1 MMERLRTAEWGYVP
15 DRTLFLRY
23 FLGIYAKM
31 SLVSI
36 ADINHR
42 AILGGTNRMAKRRA
56 LIIDSQEQDVRNLKE
71 VLEGG
76 GYQVAV
82 AFNSD
87 DGLRL
92 AQDLFPEV
100 VLLAIQSPGLNGL
113 QILRDLKKRG
123 TTKDLPVLIL
133 LKKFDEEYAAQGLQM
148 GAADYLLKAA
158 SQDLLLRRVGVL
170 ARIRQQDRQRRDVIS
185 RYKGLFDG
193 EQHGLFLSSREG
205 RFLDVNQNLVKLLGY
220 GDRDELLEIDIKN
233 DLYCNPQDRQHFRE
247 IIESQGYIDNFK
259 VNFKRKDGQKITMLI
274 SGRVLRDE
282 SGDIAGYEGYNVE
295 ATEQPEAAKPLEK
308 HPEER
313 RFLGRFLKHLVPR
326 VLPYGA
332 DFFSLMKMTELIGER
347 YEKVER
353 LGLGSFGEVWKM
365 RDTEREGRAPYYVA
379 KIPTSKK
386 LNSRFRKEADIC
398 RRLEGHPN
406 SIKIIDVVEER
417 GRVVLI
423 QEFVEGP
430 SLRELLEGPL
440 EKNKKEKIL
449 LQLVDIVAYAH
460 KHRIV
465 HRDIKPENIVVR
477 RDSVV
482 KLLDYGVAKEL
493 KDKDISSTMVGSMPF
508 MAPEQILGESQ
519 IASDVWALGIIMY
532 AIYTGYL
539 PFYHDNEKIL
549 MDLILT
555 IEPRPPREIEP
566 DIPEEL
572 EEIILT
578 CLKKDPK
585 ERFADAGILKRAILK
600 TFPQFG
606 KSD

>member
-1 MMERLRTAEWGYVP
+1 
-15 DRTLFLRY
+15 
-23 FLGIYAKM
+23 
-31 SLVSI
+31 
-36 ADINHR
+36 
-42 AILGGTNRMAKRRA
+42 MAKRRI
-56 LIIDSQEQDVRNLKE
+56 LIIDSQEQDVQNLKE
-71 VLEGG
+71 VLEDG

-82 AFNSD
+82 AFSSH

-113 QILRDLKKRG
+113 QILLDLKKRG
-123 TTKDLPVLIL
+123 TTRDLPVLIL
-133 LKKFDEEYAAQGLQM
+133 LEKFDEEYAAQGLQM

-158 SQDLLLRRVGVL
+158 SKDLLLRRVGVL
-170 ARIRQQDRQRRDVIS
+170 ARIRQQDRERRDVIS
-185 RYKGLFDG
+185 RYKGFFDG

-205 RFLDVNQNLVKLLGY
+205 RFLDVNQNLIRLLGY
-220 GDRDELLEIDIKN
+220 GDRNELLEIDIEN
-233 DLYCNPQDRQHFRE
+233 DLYFDPQDRQHFRE
-247 IIESQGYIDNFK
+247 IIESQGYVDNLK
-259 VNFKRKDGQKITMLI
+259 VNFKRKDGEKITMLL
-274 SGRVLRDE
+274 SGRLVRDE
-282 SGDIAGYEGYNVE
+282 KGGIAGYEGYNVE
-295 ATEQPEAAKPLEK
+295 VAEQPEAEQPLEEQ
-308 HPEER
+308 PEEQ
-313 RFLGRFLKHLVPR
+313 RFLGRFLKHLVPK
-326 VLPYGA
+326 VLPFGA
-332 DFFSLMKMTELIGER
+332 GFFSLMKMTELIAER

-353 LGLGSFGEVWKM
+353 LGLGSFGEVWKV

-386 LNSRFRKEADIC
+386 LNNQFRKEAAIC

-406 SIKIIDVVEER
+406 STKIIDVVEER

-440 EKNKKEKIL
+440 EKNRKEKIL

-465 HRDIKPENIVVR
+465 HRDVKPENVVVR

-493 KDKDISSTMVGSMPF
+493 KEKDISSTMVGSRPF
-508 MAPEQILGESQ
+508 MAPEQISGESQ

-532 AIYTGYL
+532 AVYTGYL

-555 IEPRPPREIEP
+555 MEPRTPREVEP
-566 DIPEEL
+566 DIPVEL
-572 EEIILT
+572 EGIILK

-585 ERFADAGILKRAILK
+585 ERFADAGILKATILE

-606 KSD
+606 KNT

>member
-1 MMERLRTAEWGYVP
+1 
-15 DRTLFLRY
+15 
-23 FLGIYAKM
+23 
-31 SLVSI
+31 
-36 ADINHR
+36 
-42 AILGGTNRMAKRRA
+42 MAKRRI
-56 LIIDSQEQDVRNLKE
+56 LIIDSQEQDVQNLKE
-71 VLEGG
+71 VLEDG

-82 AFNSD
+82 AFSSH

-113 QILRDLKKRG
+113 QILLDLKKRG
-123 TTKDLPVLIL
+123 TTRDLPVLIL
-133 LKKFDEEYAAQGLQM
+133 LEKFDEEYAAQGLQM

-158 SQDLLLRRVGVL
+158 SKDLLLRRVGVL
-170 ARIRQQDRQRRDVIS
+170 ARIRQQDRERRDVIS
-185 RYKGLFDG
+185 RYKGFFDG

-205 RFLDVNQNLVKLLGY
+205 RFLDVNQNLVRLLGY
-220 GDRDELLEIDIKN
+220 GDRDELLEIDIEN
-233 DLYCNPQDRQHFRE
+233 DLYFDPQDRQHFRE
-247 IIESQGYIDNFK
+247 IIESQGYVDNLK
-259 VNFKRKDGQKITMLI
+259 VNFKRKDGEKITMLL
-274 SGRVLRDE
+274 SGRLVRDE
-282 SGDIAGYEGYNVE
+282 KGGIAGYEGYNVE
-295 ATEQPEAAKPLEK
+295 VAEQPEAEQPLEEQ
-308 HPEER
+308 PEEQ
-313 RFLGRFLKHLVPR
+313 RFLGRFLKHLVPK
-326 VLPYGA
+326 VLPFGA
-332 DFFSLMKMTELIGER
+332 GFFSLMKMTELIAER

-353 LGLGSFGEVWKM
+353 LGLGSFGEVWKV

-386 LNSRFRKEADIC
+386 LNNQFRKEAAIC

-406 SIKIIDVVEER
+406 STKIIDVVEER

-440 EKNKKEKIL
+440 EKKRKEKIL

-465 HRDIKPENIVVR
+465 HRDVKPENVVVR

-493 KDKDISSTMVGSMPF
+493 KEKDISSTMVGSRPF
-508 MAPEQILGESQ
+508 MAPEQISGESQ

-532 AIYTGYL
+532 AVYTGYL

-555 IEPRPPREIEP
+555 MEPRTPREVEP
-566 DIPEEL
+566 DIPVEL
-572 EEIILT
+572 EGIILK

-585 ERFADAGILKRAILK
+585 ERFADAGILKATILE

-606 KSD
+606 KNT

>member
-1 MMERLRTAEWGYVP
+1 
-15 DRTLFLRY
+15 
-23 FLGIYAKM
+23 
-31 SLVSI
+31 
-36 ADINHR
+36 
-42 AILGGTNRMAKRRA
+42 MAKRRI
-56 LIIDSQEQDVRNLKE
+56 LIIDSQEQDVQNLKE
-71 VLEGG
+71 VLEDG

-82 AFNSD
+82 AFNSL

-92 AQDLFPEV
+92 SQDLFPEV
-100 VLLAIQSPGLNGL
+100 VLLAIQSPGFNGL
-113 QILRDLKKRG
+113 QILVDLKKRG

-133 LKKFDEEYAAQGLQM
+133 LEKFDEEYAAQGLQM

-170 ARIRQQDRQRRDVIS
+170 ARIRHQDRQRRDVIS
-185 RYKGLFDG
+185 RYKGFFDG

-205 RFLDVNQNLVKLLGY
+205 RFLDVNQNLIRLLGY
-220 GDRDELLEIDIKN
+220 GDRNELLEIDIEN
-233 DLYCNPQDRQHFRE
+233 DLYFDPQDRQHFRE
-247 IIESQGYIDNFK
+247 IIESQGHVDNFK
-259 VNFKRKDGQKITMLI
+259 VNFKRKDGEKITMLL
-274 SGRVLRDE
+274 SGRVVRDE
-282 SGDIAGYEGYNVE
+282 RGDIAGYEGYNVE
-295 ATEQPEAAKPLEK
+295 VSEHPEAAPLEEQ
-308 HPEER
+308 PEER
-313 RFLGRFLKHLVPR
+313 RFLGRLLKHLVPKI
-326 VLPYGA
+326 LPYGG
-332 DFFSLMKMTELIGER
+332 DFFSLMKMTELIAER

-353 LGLGSFGEVWKM
+353 LGLGSFGEVWKV

-386 LNSRFRKEADIC
+386 LNSRFRKEAAIC

-406 SIKIIDVVEER
+406 STKIIDVVEER

-430 SLRELLEGPL
+430 TLRELLEGPL
-440 EKNKKEKIL
+440 EENKKEKIL

-465 HRDIKPENIVVR
+465 HRDVKPENIVVR

-493 KDKDISSTMVGSMPF
+493 KDKDISSTMVGSRPF
-508 MAPEQILGESQ
+508 MAPEQISGESQ

-555 IEPRPPREIEP
+555 IEPRPPREVEP
-566 DIPEEL
+566 DIPVEL
-572 EEIILT
+572 ERIILK

-585 ERFADAGILKRAILK
+585 ERFADAGILKAAIRE

-606 KSD
+606 KRL

>member
-1 MMERLRTAEWGYVP
+1 
-15 DRTLFLRY
+15 
-23 FLGIYAKM
+23 
-31 SLVSI
+31 
-36 ADINHR
+36 
-42 AILGGTNRMAKRRA
+42 MAKRRA
-56 LIIDSQEQDVRNLKE
+56 LIIDSQEQDVQNLKE
-71 VLEGG
+71 VLADG

-82 AFNSD
+82 ALNSD

-113 QILRDLKKRG
+113 QILLDLKKRG
-123 TTKDLPVLIL
+123 TTKDLPILIL
-133 LKKFDEEYAAQGLQM
+133 LEKFDEEYAAQGLQM

-170 ARIRQQDRQRRDVIS
+170 ARIRHQDRQRRDVIS
-185 RYKGLFDG
+185 RYKGFFDG

-205 RFLDVNQNLVKLLGY
+205 QFLDVNQNLVRLLGY
-220 GDRDELLEIDIKN
+220 GDRNELLEIDIEN
-233 DLYCNPQDRQHFRE
+233 DLYFDPQDRQHFRE
-247 IIESQGYIDNFK
+247 IIESQGYVENLK
-259 VNFKRKDGQKITMLI
+259 VNFKRKDGEKITMLL
-274 SGRVLRDE
+274 SGRVVRDE
-282 SGDIAGYEGYNVE
+282 RGDIAGYEGYNVE
-295 ATEQPEAAKPLEK
+295 VTEHPEAAPLEEQ
-308 HPEER
+308 PEER
-313 RFLGRFLKHLVPR
+313 RFLGRLLKHLVPKI
-326 VLPYGA
+326 LPYGA
-332 DFFSLMKMTELIGER
+332 DFFSLMKMTELIAGR

-353 LGLGSFGEVWKM
+353 LGLGSFGEVWKV

-386 LNSRFRKEADIC
+386 LNNRFRKEAAIC

-406 SIKIIDVVEER
+406 STKIIDVVEER

-430 SLRELLEGPL
+430 TLRELLEGPL
-440 EKNKKEKIL
+440 EENKKEKIL
-449 LQLVDIVAYAH
+449 LQLVDIVAHAH

-493 KDKDISSTMVGSMPF
+493 KEQDISSTMVGSRPF
-508 MAPEQILGESQ
+508 MAPEQISGESQ

-555 IEPRPPREIEP
+555 MEPRPPREVEP
-566 DIPEEL
+566 DIPVEL
-572 EEIILT
+572 ERIILK

-585 ERFADAGILKRAILK
+585 ERFAEAGTLKATIRE

-606 KSD
+606 N

>member
-1 MMERLRTAEWGYVP
+1 
-15 DRTLFLRY
+15 
-23 FLGIYAKM
+23 
-31 SLVSI
+31 
-36 ADINHR
+36 
-42 AILGGTNRMAKRRA
+42 MAKRRI
-56 LIIDSQEQDVRNLKE
+56 LIIDSQEQDVQNLKE
-71 VLEGG
+71 VLEDG

-82 AFNSD
+82 AFNSH

-113 QILRDLKKRG
+113 QILLDLKKRG
-123 TTKDLPVLIL
+123 TTRDLPVLIL
-133 LKKFDEEYAAQGLQM
+133 LEKFDEEYAAQGLQM

-158 SQDLLLRRVGVL
+158 SKDLLLRRVGVL
-170 ARIRQQDRQRRDVIS
+170 ARIRQQDRERRDVIS
-185 RYKGLFDG
+185 RYKGFFDG

-205 RFLDVNQNLVKLLGY
+205 RFLDVNQNLIRLLGY
-220 GDRDELLEIDIKN
+220 GDRNELLEIDIEN
-233 DLYCNPQDRQHFRE
+233 DLYFDPQDRQHFRE
-247 IIESQGYIDNFK
+247 IIESQGYVDNLK
-259 VNFKRKDGQKITMLI
+259 VNFKRKDGEKITMLL
-274 SGRVLRDE
+274 SGRLVRDE
-282 SGDIAGYEGYNVE
+282 KGGIAGYEGYNVE
-295 ATEQPEAAKPLEK
+295 VAEQPEAEQPLEEQ
-308 HPEER
+308 PEEQ
-313 RFLGRFLKHLVPR
+313 RFLGRFLKHLVPK
-326 VLPYGA
+326 VLPFGA
-332 DFFSLMKMTELIGER
+332 GFFSLMKMTELIAER

-353 LGLGSFGEVWKM
+353 LGLGSFGEVWKV

-386 LNSRFRKEADIC
+386 LNNQFRKEAAIC

-406 SIKIIDVVEER
+406 STKIIDVVEER
-417 GRVVLI
+417 GQVVLI

-440 EKNKKEKIL
+440 EKKRKEKIL

-465 HRDIKPENIVVR
+465 HRDVKPENVVVR

-493 KDKDISSTMVGSMPF
+493 KEKDISSTMVGSRPF
-508 MAPEQILGESQ
+508 MAPEQISGESQ

-532 AIYTGYL
+532 AVYTGYL

-555 IEPRPPREIEP
+555 MEPRTPREVEP
-566 DIPEEL
+566 DIPVEL
-572 EEIILT
+572 EGIILK

-585 ERFADAGILKRAILK
+585 ERFADAGILKATILE

-606 KSD
+606 KNT

>member
-1 MMERLRTAEWGYVP
+1 
-15 DRTLFLRY
+15 
-23 FLGIYAKM
+23 
-31 SLVSI
+31 
-36 ADINHR
+36 
-42 AILGGTNRMAKRRA
+42 MAKRRI
-56 LIIDSQEQDVRNLKE
+56 LIIDSQEQDVQNLKE
-71 VLEGG
+71 VLEDG

-82 AFNSD
+82 AFSSH

-113 QILRDLKKRG
+113 QILLDLKKRG

-133 LKKFDEEYAAQGLQM
+133 LEKFDEEYAAQGLQM

-158 SQDLLLRRVGVL
+158 SKDLLLRRVGVL
-170 ARIRQQDRQRRDVIS
+170 ARIRQQDRERRDVIS
-185 RYKGLFDG
+185 RYKGFFDG

-205 RFLDVNQNLVKLLGY
+205 RFLDVNQNLIRLLGY
-220 GDRDELLEIDIKN
+220 GDRNELLEIDIEN
-233 DLYCNPQDRQHFRE
+233 DLYFDPQDRQHFRE
-247 IIESQGYIDNFK
+247 IIESQGYVDNLK
-259 VNFKRKDGQKITMLI
+259 VNFKRKDGEKITMLL
-274 SGRVLRDE
+274 SGRLVRDE
-282 SGDIAGYEGYNVE
+282 KGGIAGYEGYNVE
-295 ATEQPEAAKPLEK
+295 VAEQPEAEQPLEEQ
-308 HPEER
+308 PEEQ
-313 RFLGRFLKHLVPR
+313 RFLGRFLKHLVPK
-326 VLPYGA
+326 VLPFGA
-332 DFFSLMKMTELIGER
+332 GFFSLMKMTELIAER

-353 LGLGSFGEVWKM
+353 LGLGSFGEVWKV

-386 LNSRFRKEADIC
+386 LNNQFRKEAAIC

-406 SIKIIDVVEER
+406 STKIIDVVEER

-440 EKNKKEKIL
+440 EKNRKEKIL

-465 HRDIKPENIVVR
+465 HRDVKPENVVVR

-493 KDKDISSTMVGSMPF
+493 KEKDISSTMVGSRPF
-508 MAPEQILGESQ
+508 MAPEQISGESQ

-532 AIYTGYL
+532 AVYTGYL

-555 IEPRPPREIEP
+555 MEPRTPREVEP
-566 DIPEEL
+566 DIPVEL
-572 EEIILT
+572 EGIILK

-585 ERFADAGILKRAILK
+585 ERFADAGILKATILE

-606 KSD
+606 KNT

>member
-1 MMERLRTAEWGYVP
+1 
-15 DRTLFLRY
+15 
-23 FLGIYAKM
+23 
-31 SLVSI
+31 
-36 ADINHR
+36 
-42 AILGGTNRMAKRRA
+42 MAKRRI
-56 LIIDSQEQDVRNLKE
+56 LIIDSQEQDVQNLKE
-71 VLEGG
+71 VLEDG

-82 AFNSD
+82 AFSSH

-113 QILRDLKKRG
+113 QILLDLKKRG
-123 TTKDLPVLIL
+123 TTRDLPVLIL
-133 LKKFDEEYAAQGLQM
+133 LEKFDEEYAAQGLQM

-158 SQDLLLRRVGVL
+158 SKDLLLRRVGVL
-170 ARIRQQDRQRRDVIS
+170 ARIRQQDRERRDVIS
-185 RYKGLFDG
+185 RYKGFFDG

-205 RFLDVNQNLVKLLGY
+205 RFLDVNQNLIRLLGY
-220 GDRDELLEIDIKN
+220 GDRNELLEIDIEN
-233 DLYCNPQDRQHFRE
+233 DLYFDPQDRQHFRE
-247 IIESQGYIDNFK
+247 IIESQGYVDNLK
-259 VNFKRKDGQKITMLI
+259 VNFKRKDGEKITMLL
-274 SGRVLRDE
+274 SGRLVRDE
-282 SGDIAGYEGYNVE
+282 KGGIAGYEGYNVE
-295 ATEQPEAAKPLEK
+295 VAEQPEAEQPLEEQ
-308 HPEER
+308 PEEQ
-313 RFLGRFLKHLVPR
+313 RFLGRFLKHLVPK
-326 VLPYGA
+326 VLPFGA
-332 DFFSLMKMTELIGER
+332 GFFSLMKMTELIAER

-353 LGLGSFGEVWKM
+353 LGLGSFGEVWKV

-386 LNSRFRKEADIC
+386 LNNQFRKEAAIC

-406 SIKIIDVVEER
+406 STKIIDVVEER

-440 EKNKKEKIL
+440 EKNRKEKIL

-465 HRDIKPENIVVR
+465 HRDVKPENVVVR

-493 KDKDISSTMVGSMPF
+493 KEKDISSTMVGSRPF
-508 MAPEQILGESQ
+508 MAPEQISGESQ

-555 IEPRPPREIEP
+555 MEPRTPREVEP
-566 DIPEEL
+566 DIPVEL
-572 EEIILT
+572 EGIILK

-585 ERFADAGILKRAILK
+585 ERFADAGILKATILE

-606 KSD
+606 KNT

>member
-1 MMERLRTAEWGYVP
+1 
-15 DRTLFLRY
+15 
-23 FLGIYAKM
+23 
-31 SLVSI
+31 
-36 ADINHR
+36 
-42 AILGGTNRMAKRRA
+42 MAKRRI
-56 LIIDSQEQDVRNLKE
+56 LIIDSQEQDVQNLKE
-71 VLEGG
+71 VLEDG

-82 AFNSD
+82 AFSSH

-113 QILRDLKKRG
+113 QILLDLKKRG
-123 TTKDLPVLIL
+123 TTRDLPVLIL
-133 LKKFDEEYAAQGLQM
+133 LEKFDEEYAAQGLQM

-158 SQDLLLRRVGVL
+158 SKDLLLRRVGVL
-170 ARIRQQDRQRRDVIS
+170 ARIRQQDRERRDVIS
-185 RYKGLFDG
+185 RYKGFFDG

-205 RFLDVNQNLVKLLGY
+205 RFLDVNQNLVRLLGY
-220 GDRDELLEIDIKN
+220 GDRDELLEIDIEN
-233 DLYCNPQDRQHFRE
+233 DLYFDPQDRQHFRE
-247 IIESQGYIDNFK
+247 TIESRGYVDNLK
-259 VNFKRKDGQKITMLI
+259 VNFKRKDGEKITMLL
-274 SGRVLRDE
+274 SGRLVRDE
-282 SGDIAGYEGYNVE
+282 KGGIAGYEGYNVE
-295 ATEQPEAAKPLEK
+295 VAEQPEAEQPLEEQ
-308 HPEER
+308 PEEQ
-313 RFLGRFLKHLVPR
+313 RFLGRFLKHLVPK
-326 VLPYGA
+326 VLPFGA
-332 DFFSLMKMTELIGER
+332 GFFSLMKMTELIAER

-353 LGLGSFGEVWKM
+353 LGLGSFGEVWKV

-386 LNSRFRKEADIC
+386 LNNQFRKEAAIC

-406 SIKIIDVVEER
+406 STKIIDVVEER

-440 EKNKKEKIL
+440 EKKRKEKIL

-465 HRDIKPENIVVR
+465 HRDVKPENVVVR

-493 KDKDISSTMVGSMPF
+493 KEKDISSTMVGSRPF
-508 MAPEQILGESQ
+508 MAPEQISGESQ

-532 AIYTGYL
+532 AVYTGYL

-555 IEPRPPREIEP
+555 MEPRTPREVEP
-566 DIPEEL
+566 DIPVEL
-572 EEIILT
+572 EGIILK

-585 ERFADAGILKRAILK
+585 ERFADAGILKATILE

-606 KSD
+606 KNT